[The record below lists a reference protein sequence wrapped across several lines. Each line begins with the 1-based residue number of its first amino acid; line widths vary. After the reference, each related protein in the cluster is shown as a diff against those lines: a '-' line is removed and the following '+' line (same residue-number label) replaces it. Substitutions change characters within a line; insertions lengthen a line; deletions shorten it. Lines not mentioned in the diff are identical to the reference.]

1 MSKPQ
6 PATNVASSTP
16 SLAAVGTSL
25 LNLSAISL
33 PQNYG
38 AIAGV
43 KKVLTTVPVR
53 RPGNQS
59 FFQVRPGED
68 WRIQAAILQ
77 IKDDSDCFLVM
88 PNLLYEVGQEVRPK
102 QLYMA
107 MGRDGN
113 PFFWPVN
120 LPGEDGRL
128 DTWSQSAHAAAQIAE
143 KAWIRLVS
151 NRSFGAYE
159 VMQAAGNLEGPE
171 WPELSFQELVNLA
184 FKDKVID
191 RLDHPVLRRLRGEL

>member
-1 MSKPQ
+1 MSKLK

-16 SLAAVGTSL
+16 LGAISPNL

-33 PQNYG
+33 PQNFG
-38 AIAGV
+38 AVAGV

-53 RPGNQS
+53 RPGNQT
-59 FFQVRPGED
+59 FFQVRRGED
-68 WRIQAAILQ
+68 WRIQTAILQ
-77 IKDDSDCFLVM
+77 LKDDSDCFLVM
-88 PNLLYEVGQEVRPK
+88 PDLLHEVGQEVRPK
-102 QLYMA
+102 LLYTA
-107 MGRDGN
+107 ISRDGN
-113 PFFWPVN
+113 PFLWPVN

-143 KAWIRLVS
+143 KSWIRLVS

-159 VMQAAGNLEGPE
+159 VMQAAGNLEDPE
-171 WPELSFQELVNLA
+171 WPELTFQELVNLA
-184 FKDKVID
+184 FKDKVVD

>member
-1 MSKPQ
+1 MSKLK

-16 SLAAVGTSL
+16 LGAIGPNL

-33 PQNYG
+33 PQNFG
-38 AIAGV
+38 AVAGV

-53 RPGNQS
+53 RPGNQT
-59 FFQVRPGED
+59 FFQVRRGED
-68 WRIQAAILQ
+68 WRIQTAILQ
-77 IKDDSDCFLVM
+77 LKDDSDCFLVM
-88 PNLLYEVGQEVRPK
+88 PDLLYEVGQEARPK
-102 QLYMA
+102 LLYTA
-107 MGRDGN
+107 ISRDGN
-113 PFFWPVN
+113 PFLWPVN

-143 KAWIRLVS
+143 KSWIRLVS

-159 VMQAAGNLEGPE
+159 VMQAAGNLEDPE

-184 FKDKVID
+184 FKDKVVD
-191 RLDHPVLRRLRGEL
+191 RLDHPVLRRLRGEH